1 MILTKLTA
9 SLIRRKANVSNCD
22 SPYYLCL
29 KIPTILLIEK
39 SSFEKVFQF
48 DDWMHTMKAEG
59 GVPGRGL
66 RPVIDFS
73 F

>member
-29 KIPTILLIEK
+29 KMPTILLIEK

-48 DDWMHTMKAEG
+48 DD
-59 GVPGRGL
+59 
-66 RPVIDFS
+66 
-73 F
+73 